1 MSDHENGAAELG
13 AVTILFFMSALLF
26 GAARYITVNFTY
38 FQRNSHEREEKMKA
52 DKLVESMVA
61 DMQGLKEYGYDE
73 KNNALLYRLQEKYQD
88 YGLVIGDVSSGYHL
102 DFLSD
107 ADLMDE
113 KLQQYLFL
121 NGSSSDF
128 IAWRS
133 ANGLSVDKLKWRP
146 FIKEEAWLSC
156 VSYGWINSSHIESF
170 AYRVARASFERS
182 NYEQLFPLVNDFPL
196 ININMAPPELLRPLI
211 TRASYKIENSEAKNE
226 AIKNR
231 LSQGPLL
238 RSDISSIL
246 EIPYA
251 HALFSYLGTKTAFWK
266 INFSYRPEMF
276 VEIIIAAIP
285 DKDRGAQEIKEYML
299 VDRRFYYGP

>member
-1 MSDHENGAAELG
+1 MSDHESGAAELG

-26 GAARYITVNFTY
+26 GAARYISVNFTY
-38 FQRNSHEREEKMKA
+38 FQRNSHEQEEKTEV

-61 DMQGLKEYGYDE
+61 DIQGLKEYDNDE
-73 KNNALLYRLQEKYQD
+73 RNNALLYRLQEKYQD
-88 YGLVIGDVSSGYHL
+88 YGLVIDDVSSGYHL

-133 ANGLSVDKLKWRP
+133 VNGLSVDKLKWRS

-170 AYRVARASFERS
+170 AYRVVRASFEKS
-182 NYEQLFPLVNDFPL
+182 DYEQLFPLVNDFPL
-196 ININMAPPELLRPLI
+196 ININMAPSELLRPLI
-211 TRASYKIENSEAKNE
+211 TRSSFKIEHSEAKSE
-226 AIKNR
+226 AIINR
-231 LSQGPLL
+231 LGQGPLL

-246 EIPYA
+246 EIPYN

-276 VEIIIAAIP
+276 VEIIVAAIP
-285 DKDRGAQEIKEYML
+285 DRDRGAQEIKEYIL